1 MQSRPLRD
9 RHYLNIA
16 LVVAQRGTCL
26 RRNYGAVIVNNDQ
39 IISTGYTGTPRGE
52 PNCIDTG
59 VCPRAEAGIAPGERY
74 DLCVSVHAE
83 QNAIIHAAR
92 RDMIG
97 STLYVAGFDMKTDQ
111 ESKGTFP
118 CYLCKR
124 MIINAGIAKVVALEP
139 GNNMTVYDVNDF
151 IKEEEVDL
159 SKVAGY
165 GGENEEKNI

>member
-1 MQSRPLRD
+1 MLTRPLRD

-16 LVVAQRGTCL
+16 LTIAQRGTCL
-26 RRNYGAVIVNNDQ
+26 RRNYGAVVVNNDQ
-39 IISTGYTGTPRGE
+39 IISTGYTGAPRGE

-59 VCPRAEAGIAPGERY
+59 ICPRTEAGIAPGERY

-97 STLYVAGFDMKTDQ
+97 STLYVSGWDMEMDQ

-124 MIINAGIAKVVALEP
+124 MIINAGILCVVIVDDDGEVESRKVSDGWE
-139 GNNMTVYDVNDF
+139 
-151 IKEEEVDL
+151 
-159 SKVAGY
+159 
-165 GGENEEKNI
+165 